1 MTKDEI
7 NASLND
13 ILELFKNHPECEEK
27 INAILSEMKNSS
39 GFDGGSIREIIDR
52 FRTNGMI
59 FASDVS
65 NESSQAGTA
74 VAGVPSVS
82 LSPRE
87 TQELTAK
94 ILMGEIIHWAGM
106 VHPITGAF
114 PPPPLFPGPIVV
126 TDYYPD
132 AAIAEAG
139 NKVGLNMTVQQYRRT
154 YPDIVA
160 RDRSRWGGSDLAA
173 NPMAISRNLPSH
185 NER

>member
-1 MTKDEI
+1 
-7 NASLND
+7 
-13 ILELFKNHPECEEK
+13 
-27 INAILSEMKNSS
+27 
-39 GFDGGSIREIIDR
+39 
-52 FRTNGMI
+52 
-59 FASDVS
+59 
-65 NESSQAGTA
+65 

-160 RDRSRWGGSDLAA
+160 RDRSRWGGSDFADSKVA
-173 NPMAISRNLPSH
+173 HYGAIENACGKP
-185 NER
+185 NGYQPKFAKP